1 MFEADITSKQI
12 INTSRLEVPEELT
25 EDTEDRQV
33 ITRYMPLGV
42 VVGIVPWNF
51 PMSLACGKISPAVLT
66 GNTIIIKPS

>member
-12 INTSRLEVPEELT
+12 INFSNFELPEEIT

-33 ITRYMPLGV
+33 ITRYTPLGV

-51 PMSLACGKISPAVLT
+51 PMSLAAGKISPAVLT

>member
-12 INTSRLEVPEELT
+12 CNTASLEVPEELV
-25 EDTEDRQV
+25 EEGEGKQI
-33 ITRYMPLGV
+33 ITRWTPLGV

-51 PMSLACGKISPAVLT
+51 PMSLACGKIAPAVLT